1 MKVHKM
7 TLKQPYF
14 DLICAGKKTI
24 ELRMYD
30 EKRKAIQIGDKIEF
44 TNQDKKCLVD
54 VKGFVR
60 AQTFAEL
67 FKFVDVEKTGLETVE
82 KAVNI
87 MQEFYDID
95 YQNKIGVVGICIE
108 LENK

>member
-14 DLICAGKKTI
+14 DLICAGQKTI

-30 EKRKAIQIGDKIEF
+30 EKRKEIQIGDQIEF
-44 TNQDKKCLVD
+44 TNQDKKCLVN

-60 AQTFAEL
+60 AQTFKDL
-67 FKFVDVEKTGLETVE
+67 FQFVDVQKTGLETVE
-82 KAVNI
+82 KAINI
-87 MQEFYDID
+87 MQEFYDLD
-95 YQNKIGVVGICIE
+95 YQKKIGVVGICIE
-108 LENK
+108 LAN

>member
-1 MKVHKM
+1 MKTHKM

-14 DLICAGKKTI
+14 DLICAGEKTI

-30 EKRKAIQIGDKIEF
+30 SKRQEIQIGDKIEF
-44 TNQDKKCLVD
+44 TNQDKKCLVN

-95 YQNKIGVVGICIE
+95 YQKKIGVVGICIE
-108 LENK
+108 LAE